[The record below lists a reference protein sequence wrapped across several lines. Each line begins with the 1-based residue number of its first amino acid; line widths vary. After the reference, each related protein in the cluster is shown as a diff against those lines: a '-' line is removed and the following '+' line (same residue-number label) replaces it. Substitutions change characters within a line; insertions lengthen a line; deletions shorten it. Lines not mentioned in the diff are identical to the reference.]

1 MRKKEYGHYT
11 NQNGMMGIVGSEAL
25 RATNIK
31 YLNDEH
37 EFQHALDLIRK
48 IMPETRFEQHH
59 PDYSKYLE
67 YIEAI
72 EKKIQALDNYKSDS
86 IFTVSFTEETDLL
99 SQWRGYCPGNN
110 GFCISIDADGIYE
123 EACKIFNNVYLLDC
137 VYNKEKKE
145 SDLKDLL
152 NKHWFMFISAARS
165 KEKEK
170 VIDSLATEIILLASH
185 FKHPSFSE
193 EKEKRIVV
201 ILEYAPDNDLRF
213 REGQFSIV
221 PYIELPA
228 PRSLINKIIIGPCSN
243 KKLSKRSLEAFL
255 EKMYGVPIFI
265 GGPVVELSSTPY
277 RSW

>member
-1 MRKKEYGHYT
+1 M
-11 NQNGMMGIVGSEAL
+11 
-25 RATNIK
+25 
-31 YLNDEH
+31 
-37 EFQHALDLIRK
+37 
-48 IMPETRFEQHH
+48 
-59 PDYSKYLE
+59 
-67 YIEAI
+67 
-72 EKKIQALDNYKSDS
+72 
-86 IFTVSFTEETDLL
+86 
-99 SQWRGYCPGNN
+99 
-110 GFCISIDADGIYE
+110 
-123 EACKIFNNVYLLDC
+123 FNNVYLLDC

-152 NKHWFMFISAARS
+152 NKYWFMFISAARS
-165 KEKEK
+165 KEKEN

-201 ILEYAPDNDLRF
+201 ILEYAPDNELRF

-228 PRSLINKIIIGPCSN
+228 PRSLISKIIIGPCSN
-243 KKLSKRSLEAFL
+243 KRLSKRSLEAFL

-265 GGPVVELSSTPY
+265 DGPVVELSSTPY